1 MDYCA
6 SGVSVPITA
15 RRRPF
20 LAAQTKRTVRI
31 SPSVAR
37 RPAQVARTCHCA
49 TGSAAAQSDPEGPD
63 QNQAAKPTGKDD
75 SLSAASTNAPRKSS
89 NTFVQEIRN
98 FSWGDKMD
106 TQRLKALGLGAV
118 ASYGC
123 VSNVTYGTG
132 LVISWI
138 TFVRQ
143 TGKLVL
149 CAGNATAHSHIH
161 TSRCLCLFAG
171 KSPLMANQWKPFLAL
186 YGGFWA
192 AQHFIRPL
200 RFSLALFMSPVFDK
214 FINWVQQRTQFKR
227 QNAFA
232 VYLFLLGS
240 ITSVGVFGSIRLFA
254 GPLAFASA

>member
-1 MDYCA
+1 MDNCA

-20 LAAQTKRTVRI
+20 LTAQTNRTVRT
-31 SPSVAR
+31 SPAVAR
-37 RPAQVARTCHCA
+37 RPGQVARTCHCA

-63 QNQAAKPTGKDD
+63 QYQAAKPTGKDD
-75 SLSAASTNAPRKSS
+75 SLSAAGTSAPRKSS
-89 NTFVQEIRN
+89 NTFVQGIRN
-98 FSWGDKMD
+98 FFGGDKMD
-106 TQRLKALGLGAV
+106 MQRLKALGLGAV

-132 LVISWI
+132 LAISWI

-143 TGKLVL
+143 T
-149 CAGNATAHSHIH
+149 
-161 TSRCLCLFAG
+161 G

-240 ITSVGVFGSIRLFA
+240 ITSVSVFGSIRLFA

>member
-1 MDYCA
+1 MAYCA
-6 SGVSVPITA
+6 SAVSVPFTA

-20 LAAQTKRTVRI
+20 LAAQTNHTVRI
-31 SPSVAR
+31 LPLVAR
-37 RPAQVARTCHCA
+37 RLAQLARTCQS
-49 TGSAAAQSDPEGPD
+49 TRSAAAQSDPEGPD
-63 QNQAAKPTGKDD
+63 QYQAAKPSGKDD
-75 SLSAASTNAPRKSS
+75 SLSAASTSAPRKSS
-89 NTFVQEIRN
+89 NTFVQGIRN
-98 FSWGDKMD
+98 LFGGDKMD
-106 TQRLKALGLGAV
+106 MQRLKALGLGAV

-132 LVISWI
+132 LAISWI

-143 TGKLVL
+143 TGK
-149 CAGNATAHSHIH
+149 
-161 TSRCLCLFAG
+161 
-171 KSPLMANQWKPFLAL
+171 SPLMTNQWKPFLAL

-240 ITSVGVFGSIRLFA
+240 ITSVAVFGSIRLFA
-254 GPLAFASA
+254 GSLAFATA

>member
-1 MDYCA
+1 MAYCA
-6 SGVSVPITA
+6 SAVSFPTTA
-15 RRRPF
+15 RRRSL
-20 LAAQTKRTVRI
+20 LAAQTNHTVRI
-31 SPSVAR
+31 SPSVVR
-37 RPAQVARTCHCA
+37 RPAQLARTCHCA
-49 TGSAAAQSDPEGPD
+49 TGPAAAQSDPEGPD
-63 QNQAAKPTGKDD
+63 QYQAAKPTGAKDD
-75 SLSAASTNAPRKSS
+75 ALSAASTSTPRKSS
-89 NTFVQEIRN
+89 NTFVQGVRN
-98 FSWGDKMD
+98 FLGGDKMD
-106 TQRLKALGLGAV
+106 VQRLKALGLGAV

-132 LVISWI
+132 LAISWI

-143 TGKLVL
+143 T
-149 CAGNATAHSHIH
+149 
-161 TSRCLCLFAG
+161 G

-214 FINWVQQRTQFKR
+214 FINRVQQRSQFKR

-240 ITSVGVFGSIRLFA
+240 ITSVSVFGSIRLFA
-254 GPLAFASA
+254 GPLAFATA

>member
-1 MDYCA
+1 MACCA
-6 SGVSVPITA
+6 LAVSVPITA

-20 LAAQTKRTVRI
+20 LAAQSNYTVRI

-37 RPAQVARTCHCA
+37 RPAQLARTCHCA
-49 TGSAAAQSDPEGPD
+49 TISAAAQSDPEGPD
-63 QNQAAKPTGKDD
+63 QAAKPTSKDE
-75 SLSAASTNAPRKSS
+75 SLSAASTSSPAKSS
-89 NTFVQEIRN
+89 TTFVQGIRN
-98 FSWGDKMD
+98 FFGGDKMD
-106 TQRLKALGLGAV
+106 LQSLKALGLGAV

-132 LVISWI
+132 LAISWI

-143 TGKLVL
+143 T
-149 CAGNATAHSHIH
+149 
-161 TSRCLCLFAG
+161 G

-214 FINWVQQRTQFKR
+214 FINWVQQKTQFKR

-232 VYLFLLGS
+232 VYLVLLGS

-254 GPLAFASA
+254 GSLAFATA